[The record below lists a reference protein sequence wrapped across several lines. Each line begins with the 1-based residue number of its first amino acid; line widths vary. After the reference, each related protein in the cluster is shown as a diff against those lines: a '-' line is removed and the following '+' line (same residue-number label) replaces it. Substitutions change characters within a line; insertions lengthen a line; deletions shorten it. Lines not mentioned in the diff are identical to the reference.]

1 MSVTVE
7 QWIAISD
14 ILIKVGAK
22 VIENRRQRT
31 IGTMSPGEI
40 RLAAHEALA
49 EHEAWDAPLDPP
61 AAGPTS
67 DDGND

>member
-14 ILIKVGAK
+14 LLIKVGAQ
-22 VIENRRQRT
+22 VVERRRQRP
-31 IGTMSPGEI
+31 IAQLSPAEI

-49 EHEAWDAPLDPP
+49 EHEAWDAPIEPIGED
-61 AAGPTS
+61 AE
-67 DDGND
+67 D